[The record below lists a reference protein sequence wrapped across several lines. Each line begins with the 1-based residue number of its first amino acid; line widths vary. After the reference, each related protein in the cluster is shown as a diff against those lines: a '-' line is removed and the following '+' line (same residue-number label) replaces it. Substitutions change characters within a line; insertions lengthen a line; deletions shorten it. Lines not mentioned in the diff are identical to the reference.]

1 MQIEYIRQAT
11 APTNV
16 LTWVCVLFVRVEVYR
31 VGDGEHE
38 VPGPQHR
45 PRPRPGRGLVRCL
58 RCISAWLTARRL
70 NRH

>member
-1 MQIEYIRQAT
+1 M
-11 APTNV
+11 
-16 LTWVCVLFVRVEVYR
+16 LFVRVEVYR

-45 PRPRPGRGLVRCL
+45 LRPRPRPGRGLVRGL

-70 NRH
+70 NSHELSASAIICYT

>member
-1 MQIEYIRQAT
+1 M
-11 APTNV
+11 
-16 LTWVCVLFVRVEVYR
+16 RVEVYR

-45 PRPRPGRGLVRCL
+45 PRPRPGRGLLRGL

-70 NRH
+70 NRHELSASAIICYT